1 MRNGHVVKWIF
12 WYFIN
17 RVDKMVRIEV
27 NYKGRVQGVG
37 FRWQV
42 CNISKNFN
50 CTGYVKNLLDGS
62 VEFLAEGELK
72 EVESFIETV
81 DSTLKGYWNH
91 KSADKRAGLP
101 HFQDF
106 AIRY

>member
-1 MRNGHVVKWIF
+1 
-12 WYFIN
+12 
-17 RVDKMVRIEV
+17 MVRVEV
-27 NYKGRVQGVG
+27 IYKGRVQGVG

-42 CNISKNFN
+42 RNISKNFT

-72 EVESFIETV
+72 EVESFIENI
-81 DSTLKGYWNH
+81 DSKMKGYWTQ
-91 KSADKRAGLP
+91 KSEDKREGIP

-106 AIRY
+106 SIRY

>member
-1 MRNGHVVKWIF
+1 
-12 WYFIN
+12 
-17 RVDKMVRIEV
+17 MVRIEV
-27 NYKGRVQGVG
+27 IYKGRVQGVG

-42 CNISKNFN
+42 LTISKNFT

-72 EVESFIETV
+72 EVESFIENI
-81 DSTLKGYWNH
+81 DSKMKGYWTQ
-91 KSADKRAGLP
+91 KSVDTREGVP

-106 AIRY
+106 SIRY